1 MTDVREQV
9 RSRYSAGLAS
19 IQHIT
24 ETKSTEALSLFRIGK
39 PSRFTP
45 EVDDKRRISEYIESK
60 MNVIDLIPC
69 DFSLPLTKLL
79 ENLSKDNKNVFV
91 DTIRPNIIYEDA
103 ISEFKIIS
111 SRHGLPSRYG
121 GIRMFLTDDT
131 TATDEF
137 SNTYQDNWLGSKF
150 NSMANIG
157 TQLRSFGRS
166 TSSKY
171 GDMITGLTNLGVAK
185 GKENINQL
193 TEDQLLQKGLASTL
207 SGVGTAA
214 KAVLLGNKLSLPKA
228 WSDASYTPNFNA
240 VVKLVSPYGHPD
252 AIKEFIIKPLMY
264 LLIMGSPRTD
274 DGITY
279 RQSPLLTVK
288 GYGITYLPLASI
300 SSISLRKGGADT
312 SFNIFRQPL
321 SVDVSLT
328 FQSLL
333 PGFAIHTDER
343 GAMDGLNRTA
353 FSTASEINT
362 SLRTAEGNTTTFFP
376 TLGSIIESI
385 KPVAINN
392 IAKRYVTDSGL
403 PRKTAVKEDSGI
415 KVAQVEEYN
424 VPYNLNM
431 VQERES
437 VLPSK
442 RVEDYRAAIDA
453 ATSSHGSDTS
463 KGQADASK
471 GKTGQGVEGEDR
483 ERQLLALVTERK

>member
-1 MTDVREQV
+1 MANLAENAQN
-9 RSRYSAGLAS
+9 RYRAGISS
-19 IQHIT
+19 IKHIT
-24 ETKSTEALSLFRIGK
+24 EVKSTESLSLFRIGK

-69 DFSLPLTKLL
+69 HFSIPLTKLL

-111 SRHGLPSRYG
+111 ANHGLPSRYG

-150 NSMANIG
+150 NQLSNIG
-157 TQLRSFGRS
+157 TQLKSFGRS
-166 TSSKY
+166 TSSQYGSTIQKY
-171 GDMITGLTNLGVAK
+171 LNLGRTEGEEQAK
-185 GKENINQL
+185 QL
-193 TEDQLLQKGLASTL
+193 TGNELAQNALASTL
-207 SGVGTAA
+207 AGIETAA

-274 DGITY
+274 DGVTY

-312 SFNIFRQPL
+312 AFNIFRQPL

-353 FSTASEINT
+353 FSTAAEINT

-471 GKTGQGVEGEDR
+471 GQSGQSVDEGKR
-483 ERQLLALVTERK
+483 LIQLAANVIEE